1 MIIMMMIV
9 TTTLMITIPI
19 TIRITIPILIV
30 ISQCLLVRRRGS
42 GVVGLGH
49 EASSRIL
56 IYRKKKRNRVRERC
70 VSYIYI
76 YIYIYTHIHTYIH
89 TNTPQCPAPNTPSSL
104 VVHLFLIIVRRAHS
118 ARGLIRTSGSY
129 VAFFLAW
136 TLGDITWQ
144 NARAARDPILGPSH
158 PDHGFI
164 PDLGQ
169 KVCAARVPIAGL
181 IISYGNNKKSAP

>member
-56 IYRKKKRNRVRERC
+56 IYREKKRNRVRERC

-76 YIYIYTHIHTYIH
+76 YIYIYTHTYIH
-89 TNTPQCPAPNTPSSL
+89 TYKHATMPGSQYPLFSCRSFFPSHCAEGSL
-104 VVHLFLIIVRRAHS
+104 SAGAH
-118 ARGLIRTSGSY
+118 TSGSY
-129 VAFFLAW
+129 VALLLAW
-136 TLGDITWQ
+136 TLGDIKISKC
-144 NARAARDPILGPSH
+144 ACSAGPEPGS
-158 PDHGFI
+158 
-164 PDLGQ
+164 LST
-169 KVCAARVPIAGL
+169 RVL
-181 IISYGNNKKSAP
+181 S